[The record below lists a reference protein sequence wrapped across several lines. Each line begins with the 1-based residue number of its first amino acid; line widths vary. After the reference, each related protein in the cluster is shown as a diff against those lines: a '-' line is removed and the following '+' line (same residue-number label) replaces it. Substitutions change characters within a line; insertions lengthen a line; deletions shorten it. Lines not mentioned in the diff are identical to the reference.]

1 MKRILKILLITLFL
15 IFAISMLSN
24 VKGASATIKASKN
37 PASVGDSV
45 TINININAAS
55 WNLKASGTG
64 VKGGTYVGFTP
75 NLNNESKT
83 EKLTL
88 DTSTTG
94 SKTIILSGDVTDESG
109 ATTNVNTSV
118 TVVVNEKKQTNTN
131 SKASDTTLSS
141 VTIDGENYK
150 LNSTK
155 TVSADKTSV
164 VIKAT
169 TTNSKAKVAGTGTKE
184 LLPGTNKF
192 TLTVTAENGT
202 KRNVTVTILREE
214 GASNTPEPTPTPDE
228 NAELRLTSLEVVGAV
243 LTPFFDEGIFEYTT
257 SVVGLDLVQV
267 NAIANI
273 EDADIEITGNTDL
286 VDGENIVTIKITK
299 DERETEYQITVNKIA
314 EVVSAQDEEQEDNGS
329 FLGSTKGKMVIGLVI
344 VILIIAIIIVIFKIK
359 SDDDDDYEKPSKR
372 SRKEARRRASYDD
385 FD

>member
-1 MKRILKILLITLFL
+1 MKKTLKILLLTLFL

-24 VKGASATIKASKN
+24 VKGASASIKASKN

-109 ATTNVNTSV
+109 ATTQVNTSV
-118 TVVVNEKKQTNTN
+118 TVVVNEKKQTNNN

-155 TVSADKTSV
+155 NVAADKTSV

-184 LLPGTNKF
+184 LMPGTNKF

-202 KRNVTVTILREE
+202 KRNVAVTIFREE
-214 GASNTPEPTPTPDE
+214 GPASTPEPTPTPDE

-243 LTPFFDEGIFEYTT
+243 LSPFFDEGIFEYTT
-257 SVVGLDLVQV
+257 SVVNLDLVQV

-273 EDADIEITGNTDL
+273 EDANIEIIGNTDL
-286 VDGENIVTIKITK
+286 IEGENVITIKLTK
-299 DERETEYQITVNKIA
+299 DERKTEYQITVTKIA
-314 EVVSAQDEEQEDNGS
+314 EVVSSPDDKQEENES
-329 FLGSTKGKMVIGLVI
+329 FLGSTKGKMVLGLVI
-344 VILIIAIIIVIFKIK
+344 VVLIIAIIIVIFKMK
-359 SDDDDDYEKPSKR
+359 SDDDDYDKPSRR
-372 SRKEARRRASYDD
+372 SRKEAKRRASYDD